1 MNTANNPA
9 AQLMASLAPF
19 SPIHNKLDM
28 ERYLSDWSG
37 LAGGY
42 PLAVVR
48 PRTTQEVAQIVKAC
62 HAAGQKLTIQGG
74 LTGLAGGAVPDEGDM
89 VISLER
95 LNKVEE
101 LDVQGGTVTVQAG
114 ITLQGL
120 ADLVDAHDWYFPL
133 DCGARGSCQI
143 GGNVAT
149 NAGGNRVLRYGTMR
163 ELVLGLEVVLPDGT
177 VLSMLNKVMKNNTG
191 LDLKHLFIG
200 SEGTLGV
207 VTKVVLKLFPKPQRR
222 YTAFC
227 ALESFERVTTL
238 LKMARSSLP
247 SLSAFEVMWDDY
259 LHLASAAL
267 GRAKPFDTEY
277 ALYVLLEAEGVDSPE
292 QEQALE
298 KLLEMALESNV
309 VSDVIMP
316 QSNEQA
322 SQLWEM
328 RDAIGELLAN
338 MKPYIAFD
346 IGIPLSRMED
356 FIFQIK
362 NAMQAHYPS
371 AKHLFFG
378 HLGDGNLHYAT
389 GPHRDEDIAPIDE
402 FVYAAVEK
410 VGGSISGEHGI
421 GRLKK
426 PFLKHSRS
434 ADEIALMRSIKQA
447 VDRKST
453 LNTGRIID
461 QR

>member
-1 MNTANNPA
+1 MNTANNSA
-9 AQLMASLAPF
+9 AQLMASLVPF
-19 SPIHNKLDM
+19 SPLHNQTDM
-28 ERYLSDWSG
+28 ERYRSDWSG
-37 LAGGY
+37 LIGGH

-48 PRTTQEVAQIVKAC
+48 PRTTQEVAEIVSAC
-62 HAAGQKLTIQGG
+62 HAAGKQMTIQGG
-74 LTGLAGGAVPDEGDM
+74 LTGLAGGAVPDEGDI

-101 LDVQGGTVTVQAG
+101 FDVQGGTVTVQAG
-114 ITLQGL
+114 TTLQAV
-120 ADLVDAHDWYFPL
+120 ADLVEAQDWYFPL
-133 DCGARGSCQI
+133 DLGARGSCQI

-163 ELVLGLEVVLPDGT
+163 ELVLGLEVVLADGT

-200 SEGTLGV
+200 SEGTLGI

-227 ALESFERVTTL
+227 ALESFEKLTTL
-238 LKMARSSLP
+238 LKMARSTLP

-259 LHLASAAL
+259 LDLASAAL
-267 GRAKPFDTEY
+267 GRTKPFDNEY
-277 ALYVLLEAEGVDSPE
+277 PLYVLLEAEGVDSPE

-298 KLLEMALESNV
+298 KLLELALDSNV
-309 VSDVIMP
+309 VNDVVMP
-316 QSNEQA
+316 QSNDQA

-346 IGIPLSRMED
+346 IGIPLSQMEG
-356 FIFQIK
+356 FIAEIK
-362 NAMQAHYPS
+362 NAMQARYPS

-389 GPHRDEDIAPIDE
+389 GPHRDEDIVPIDE

-421 GRLKK
+421 GRIKK